1 MCFAPQ
7 RRALFR
13 HVNFQKRSEHGVLC
27 TFWLGNVLG
36 ATTTCS
42 FLSLIWP
49 DGSAPAALA
58 SLLFD
63 PPEPQIIG
71 KTQCFAIFLPFRAPG
86 SSFFWDFLFFDF
98 LFLLFSCLLWLFPS
112 LLFHL
117 SILSEVW
124 FLNFLRWFSM
134 YTKKEKHLPLH
145 GWVDTI
151 YRQSVPVVTLWLKVL
166 ASSQIQKMET
176 MEATVCYLSSMSHL
190 STATVSTSTGEDS
203 VGGSWGGVGAA
214 EADWGRL
221 LILGR
226 VSSWMIRSF
235 GEIWNT
241 PYKMALS
248 WKKVVKP

>member
-1 MCFAPQ
+1 MAPHPP
-7 RRALFR
+7 LYEPTFR
-13 HVNFQKRSEHGVLC
+13 SSEATNHWKNTVFRDFPTFSRSWIFFL
-27 TFWLGNVLG
+27 LG
-36 ATTTCS
+36 
-42 FLSLIWP
+42 LSLLWF
-49 DGSAPAALA
+49 SFS
-58 SLLFD
+58 SLLLSSL
-63 PPEPQIIG
+63 
-71 KTQCFAIFLPFRAPG
+71 TLPISA
-86 SSFFWDFLFFDF
+86 
-98 LFLLFSCLLWLFPS
+98 
-112 LLFHL
+112 FHL

-176 MEATVCYLSSMSHL
+176 MEATVCYLSSMSNL